1 MRRLIC
7 TFVVRIWLKHFFF
20 HDVAHIKLE
29 FVNIPIVTGVSYR
42 PNQSLSKNQCPAV
55 ELDIFRKLVKD
66 NLTKQWFNDVSEV
79 MGMMKN
85 DRKKRSYFTF
95 KLHTNISGQKKK
107 KKKKIFQYAKSKH

>member
-1 MRRLIC
+1 MAK
-7 TFVVRIWLKHFFF
+7 TVFF

-85 DRKKRSYFTF
+85 DRKKKE
-95 KLHTNISGQKKK
+95 KLFYVQVTYEHFWTKKK
-107 KKKKIFQYAKSKH
+107 KKKKNLSVCKI